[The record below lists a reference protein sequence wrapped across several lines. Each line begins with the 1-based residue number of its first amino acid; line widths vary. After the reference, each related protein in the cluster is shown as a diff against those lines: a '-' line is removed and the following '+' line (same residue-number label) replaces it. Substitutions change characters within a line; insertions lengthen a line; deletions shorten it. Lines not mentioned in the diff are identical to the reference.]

1 MALPTSPVSRKRNSR
16 YKVSD
21 RPLRPSAI
29 VFTSIL
35 LVVLGSLGW
44 IWVEMLTK
52 GFVAIGGVPC
62 PIVFSFLQND
72 TARKAYFD
80 GDSKQLSAQIQ
91 SMDLVEKL
99 KPYYRPQFEDEAKLD
114 LHIHQILYERTSYI
128 GKAYQVNKQGVLV
141 AKKQLRTKNNVGL
154 KVIQ

>member
-1 MALPTSPVSRKRNSR
+1 MTLPTFPASRKRKSR

-21 RPLRPSAI
+21 RPLRPGSI
-29 VFTSIL
+29 VFTSIF
-35 LVVLGSLGW
+35 LVVMGSLGW

-52 GFVAIGGVPC
+52 GYLAIGGVPC
-62 PIVFSFLQND
+62 PIIVSFLQND

-80 GDSKQLSAQIQ
+80 GDSEQLHAQVQ

-114 LHIHQILYERTSYI
+114 LYIHQILYDRIGYI
-128 GKAYQVNKQGVLV
+128 SKAYQVNQQGILV
-141 AKKQLRTKNNVGL
+141 AKKRT
-154 KVIQ
+154 